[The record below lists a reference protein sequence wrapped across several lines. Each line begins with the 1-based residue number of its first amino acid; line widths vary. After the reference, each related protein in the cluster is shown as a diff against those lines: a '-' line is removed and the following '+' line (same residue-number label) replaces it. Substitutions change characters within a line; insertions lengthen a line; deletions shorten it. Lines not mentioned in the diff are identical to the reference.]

1 MNYSDKYKIVWL
13 APERCATRIVSHIF
27 KDYDFFYKSSSEGQ
41 STSLCEPYHSH
52 GMKIFNGYEDYEIV
66 CSIRNPYDR
75 VLSIFTNLT
84 TVGSDQVFSKGTKDI
99 FIRKF
104 EYFVEEVFSFT
115 EYKKLVENSEKYPIF
130 NNYISK
136 LTFNELTP
144 AKFIRMENLKEDLN
158 KLTFLS
164 ESEKW
169 NSGHYENFIKENKFI
184 SKKNYDFTQVYT
196 WKSAK
201 KVYEFYKKIFFLCEY
216 DPFSFTNEI
225 LSETDKKKFLHGII

>member
-1 MNYSDKYKIVWL
+1 MNYSDKHKIVWL

-27 KDYDFFYKSSSEGQ
+27 KDYDFFYRTKFERLPLP
-41 STSLCEPYHSH
+41 LCEPYHSH
-52 GMKIFNGYEDYEIV
+52 GMEIFEGFEDYEVV

-84 TVGSDQVFSKGTKDI
+84 TVGSDEVFSKGTREI

-104 EYFVEEVFSFT
+104 EYFVEEVFAFT
-115 EYKKLVENSEKYPIF
+115 EYKKVVENVEKYPVF

-136 LTFNELTP
+136 LSFDEFIPT
-144 AKFIRMENLKEDLN
+144 KFIRMENLTEDLN
-158 KLTFLS
+158 NLKFLL

-169 NSGHYENFIKENKFI
+169 NNGHYESFIKENKFI
-184 SKKNYDFTQVYT
+184 SKKHYNFTEVYT

-201 KVYEFYKKIFFLCEY
+201 LVYEFYKKIFFLCEY
-216 DPFSFTNEI
+216 DPFSFTNES
-225 LSETDKKKFLHGII
+225 LSENEKKKFLHGII